1 MGKIAILMVGIM
13 LAASAQCIAA
23 CSVLP
28 CNESAARQTAPVEDC
43 HHQRSPDHAPPSDH
57 DHSSTC
63 GHQLLIS
70 EAGSQAA
77 SMHVDLGVMALLEV
91 NLSEPLP
98 ETPILTG
105 TQAGRSPPPSLA
117 SASRTILR
125 V

>member
-1 MGKIAILMVGIM
+1 MGKIAILMVGVV
-13 LAASAQCIAA
+13 LAASAQCMAA
-23 CSVLP
+23 CGVLP
-28 CNESAARQTAPVEDC
+28 CNDSAARQTAPVEDC
-43 HHQRSPDHAPPSDH
+43 HHEHSPAPPSDH

-70 EAGSQAA
+70 EAGPQAA
-77 SMHVDLGVMALLEV
+77 SMHIDLGMMALLAV

-98 ETPILTG
+98 ETPVLVG
-105 TQAGRSPPPSLA
+105 TESDRSPPPSPA